1 MKWAVVVIDLQRD
14 LCWAPRRKEVV
25 QGVLPNVLKLINV
38 FADRAAPIFYS
49 RFELE
54 PDDVQFKRF
63 GDVYCVR
70 GTPGCEFIDEIL
82 PLRGPVIKKTKH
94 SVFFDTDLDSSL
106 RALDV
111 DGVVLAGLQ
120 TQICV
125 LTSAADAYHRG
136 YQVVVAA
143 DAVASTREEV
153 RLEAVEWIDKYV
165 GKSQS
170 VAQIE
175 QWL

>member
-1 MKWAVVVIDLQRD
+1 MKWALVVIDLQRD
-14 LCWAPRRKEVV
+14 LCWAPRRREVV
-25 QGVLPNVLKLINV
+25 QGVLPNMLKLIDI
-38 FADRAAPIFYS
+38 FADRSAPIFYS
-49 RFELE
+49 KFELE
-54 PDDVQFKRF
+54 QDDVQFGRF

-106 RALDV
+106 RARGV
-111 DGVVLAGLQ
+111 EGVVLSGLQ

-136 YQVVVAA
+136 YQVVVPV

-165 GKSQS
+165 GR
-170 VAQIE
+170 AQTVEQIG

>member
-1 MKWAVVVIDLQRD
+1 MKWALVVIDLQRD
-14 LCWAPRRKEVV
+14 LCWAERRKEIV
-25 QGVLPNVLKLINV
+25 QGVLPNILKLINMFV
-38 FADRAAPIFYS
+38 DRGQPVFYS

-54 PDDVQFKRF
+54 PDDIQFQRF

-82 PLRGPVIKKTKH
+82 PLCGPVVRKTKH
-94 SVFFDTDLDSSL
+94 SVFFDTELDDLL
-106 RALDV
+106 RAQGV
-111 DGVVLAGLQ
+111 EGVVLAGLQ

-136 YQVVVAA
+136 YRVVVATE
-143 DAVASTREEV
+143 AVASTRDEV
-153 RLEAVEWIDKYV
+153 RLEAVEWINRYV
-165 GKSQS
+165 GESQTN
-170 VAQIE
+170 AQIA